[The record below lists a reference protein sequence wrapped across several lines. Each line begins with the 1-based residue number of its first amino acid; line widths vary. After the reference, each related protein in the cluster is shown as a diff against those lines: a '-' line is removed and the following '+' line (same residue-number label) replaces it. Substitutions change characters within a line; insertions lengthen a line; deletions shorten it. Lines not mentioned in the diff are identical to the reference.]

1 MPGLVIYVSFLWER
15 WTPELSQ
22 VPGGWGQGHGP
33 EAFWALSS
41 HNRQFLSSPQ
51 VREQPVSPGCDNND
65 FDLIFIELSLWTTL
79 RSWSILTTAFSYII
93 VSML

>member
-1 MPGLVIYVSFLWER
+1 M
-15 WTPELSQ
+15 
-22 VPGGWGQGHGP
+22 
-33 EAFWALSS
+33 
-41 HNRQFLSSPQ
+41 
-51 VREQPVSPGCDNND
+51 SPGCDNND